1 MNIAVIG
8 IGGVGG
14 YFGGKLT
21 QLRQLDPQLNTFFI
35 ARGQHLKAIQEGGL
49 LLDADEGK
57 IVCKPTKAI
66 ENISELPRL
75 DYCFICV
82 KGYDLGNMLIQLKEK
97 INASTVILP
106 LLNGVDIYERIRKV
120 IKTGYL
126 HPACVYIGT
135 HIEKPGVVKQ
145 RGGACNIILGKDPEY
160 ANENTSILKILDLAK
175 IKYNWKPDSFAEIWS
190 KFVFIAAFGL
200 VTANFDKSIGEVI
213 QSGNLLS
220 VAKSIMKEIAALAQK
235 KGIDLPSTIVEDTLA
250 KASKFPFDM
259 RTSFQR
265 DFALR
270 EKPDERDLFGGSIIR
285 MGKELGIPTLVT
297 EEIYNSIMQKK
308 PMEI

>member
-1 MNIAVIG
+1 M
-8 IGGVGG
+8 
-14 YFGGKLT
+14 
-21 QLRQLDPQLNTFFI
+21 
-35 ARGQHLKAIQEGGL
+35 
-49 LLDADEGK
+49 
-57 IVCKPTKAI
+57 
-66 ENISELPRL
+66 
-75 DYCFICV
+75 
-82 KGYDLGNMLIQLKEK
+82 
-97 INASTVILP
+97 
-106 LLNGVDIYERIRKV
+106 
-120 IKTGYL
+120 
-126 HPACVYIGT
+126 YIGT

-160 ANENTSILKILDLAK
+160 ANENSAILKILDLAK
-175 IKYNWKPDSFAEIWS
+175 IKYDWKSDPFAEIWS
-190 KFVFIAAFGL
+190 KYVFIASFGL

-213 QSGNLLS
+213 QSEKLLN

-250 KASKFPFDM
+250 KASKFPFDT

-308 PMEI
+308 PMEM